1 MVKPKFQIRLKE
13 SRQCLYGKPNSKAEA
28 IVQRKHINQKAS
40 QIEEAVNWCRENNK
54 RGHSA
59 LQTGMFPLIKD
70 RGTIDRRLDGKNVSN
85 KKDHLRILTPEEERS
100 IVEFIKNKNRCHQG
114 VSRKHVTD
122 LIVDVLKIRDHCNMK
137 NRGGR
142 KYVKL
147 SANAKHVLKT
157 KK

>member
-85 KKDHLRILTPEEERS
+85 KKDHLRILTQRRKGALLS
-100 IVEFIKNKNRCHQG
+100 LLRTKTDVIKVCQE
-114 VSRKHVTD
+114 
-122 LIVDVLKIRDHCNMK
+122 NM
-137 NRGGR
+137 
-142 KYVKL
+142 L
-147 SANAKHVLKT
+147 QT
-157 KK
+157 